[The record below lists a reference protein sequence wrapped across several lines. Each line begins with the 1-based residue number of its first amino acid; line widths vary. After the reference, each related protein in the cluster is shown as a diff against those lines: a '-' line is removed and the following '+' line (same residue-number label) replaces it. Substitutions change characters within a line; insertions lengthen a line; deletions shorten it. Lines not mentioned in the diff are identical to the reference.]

1 MKILCTQL
9 GRIGDM
15 ILNTGAF
22 RVLKE
27 THPEATIDVLSSKHN
42 FSIIENNP
50 NIDKFIIFY
59 KSPLA
64 FARMIYSLRK
74 TRYDYYIDFK
84 DHYSSES
91 ALLAKF
97 IKANVKVGFNKDSKR
112 VFDID
117 FTKDIK
123 ETLHFSKKALVA
135 LEKANLIQSCE
146 QDAKPDLQIS
156 PIDEQRFSHFA
167 RLYCQDKFICVNIS
181 ATAATR
187 VMSHEKWKV
196 IIDAAAKYL
205 PVVIISAPT
214 DKEKAES
221 LIGNN
226 VFYYPTQTVNEI
238 FPVITECQFLIS
250 PDTSTVHIASAFS
263 KKVFAFYQL
272 DSYNIPRF
280 APMTEG
286 SLVLTPDEPAIPLE
300 AINNEKI
307 VAELTIFVH
316 SL

>member
-27 THPEATIDVLSSKHN
+27 THPEASIDVLSSKHN

-50 NIDKFIIFY
+50 NIAKFIIY
-59 KSPLA
+59 DKSPIA
-64 FARMIYSLRK
+64 FAKMILKLRK
-74 TRYDYYIDFK
+74 TNYDYYIDFK

-97 IKANVKVGFNKDSKR
+97 IKSNVKVGFNKDTKR

-135 LEKANLIQSCE
+135 LEKANLIQSSE
-146 QDAKPDLQIS
+146 QDAKPELQIS
-156 PIDEQRFSHFA
+156 PIDEQRFKHFA
-167 RLYCQDKFICVNIS
+167 RLYSPDKFTCVNIS

-187 VMSHEKWKV
+187 VMSQEKWKV
-196 IIDAAAKYL
+196 IIEAAAKFM
-205 PVVIISAPT
+205 PVVIISAPS

-221 LIGNN
+221 LISNN
-226 VFYYPTQTVNEI
+226 IIYYPTQTVNEI
-238 FPVITECQFLIS
+238 FPVIAECQFLIS

-280 APMTEG
+280 APMTKG
-286 SLVLTPDEPAIPLE
+286 SLIITPDEHAIPLE
-300 AINNEKI
+300 SINNERI
-307 VAELTIFVH
+307 VAELTLFIQQ
-316 SL
+316 L

>member
-27 THPEATIDVLSSKHN
+27 THPTATIDVLSSKHN

-50 NIDKFIIFY
+50 NISKFIIFD
-59 KSPLA
+59 KSPIA
-64 FARMIYSLRK
+64 FAKMILQLRR
-74 TRYDYYIDFK
+74 TNYDYYIDFK

-91 ALLAKF
+91 ALLAKL
-97 IKANVKVGFNKDSKR
+97 IKANIKVGFNKDNKR
-112 VFDID
+112 IYDID

-135 LEKANLIQSCE
+135 LEKANLVQPSESLATPELILS
-146 QDAKPDLQIS
+146 S
-156 PIDEQRFSHFA
+156 IDEQRFSQFA
-167 RLYCQDKFICVNIS
+167 RLYCPDKFICVNIS
-181 ATAATR
+181 ATAANR
-187 VMSHEKWKV
+187 VMSQAKWNV
-196 IIDAAAKYL
+196 IIEAAAKFM
-205 PVVIISAPT
+205 PVVIITAPA

-221 LIGNN
+221 LKGNN
-226 VFYYPTQTVNEI
+226 IVYYPTQTVNEI
-238 FPVITECQFLIS
+238 FPVINQCQFLIS

-286 SLVLTPDEPAIPLE
+286 SLVLTPDEHAKPLE
-300 AINNEKI
+300 SINNESI
-307 VAELTIFVH
+307 VAELTMFMQQ
-316 SL
+316 L